1 MMRWIGMSLAYRGGF
16 ALSMCQK
23 LDNSAPFFILL
34 PQVPDPNWQG
44 LAGKSMEHDQK
55 LTVGSPTRC
64 RTYLPLDA
72 LLALCLP
79 TSSSEAPFKTPA
91 ALRVPPAKSGT
102 THLVP
107 AKASQPSA

>member
-1 MMRWIGMSLAYRGGF
+1 MIRRPPRSTLFPYTTLFRSYRGHS

-55 LTVGSPTRC
+55 LTDRKSTRLNSSHG
-64 RTYLPLDA
+64 YISYA
-72 LLALCLP
+72 VFCL
-79 TSSSEAPFKTPA
+79 KKKNNNKQCQA
-91 ALRVPPAKSGT
+91 ADSML
-102 THLVP
+102 
-107 AKASQPSA
+107 